1 MANSMKV
8 AIKPDWDEIEAV
20 RGQAGR
26 FLEQRG
32 LSANVV
38 QSMVMVIS
46 ELVENSIK
54 YGSFPQPDSTVEIK
68 LEAGSRMIT
77 AEVSNAVDKTSLKHL
92 QNLDRMI
99 QWVRGYQDPFEAYV
113 VRLEEVSKKPLH
125 DEESGLGIVRIAYE
139 GKVLLDFFVD
149 EDSLLTVSAVRNLT

>member
-20 RGQAGR
+20 RGKAGQ
-26 FLEQRG
+26 FLEQHG
-32 LSANVV
+32 LPANVTKC
-38 QSMVMVIS
+38 MVMVLS

-54 YGSFPQPDSTVEIK
+54 YGSFPDPDSNVDINLEI
-68 LEAGSRMIT
+68 GTRMIT
-77 AEVSNAVDKTSLKHL
+77 AEVSNAVDETCLEHL

-113 VRLEEVSKKPLH
+113 ERLEEVSKKPLH

-139 GKVLLDFFVD
+139 GKVLLDFFVN
-149 EDSLLTVSAVRNLT
+149 EDNLLTVSAVRNLK